1 MSPEQV
7 FVATARRGQEAS
19 PKGNGEGVSSRTSGV
34 NQPRREGQ
42 GGCFN
47 YSLLPKTHG
56 HVNSIV
62 PLLHRRDLDAAMS
75 YDDGGGRMLRRGLLQ
90 SP

>member
-42 GGCFN
+42 GG
-47 YSLLPKTHG
+47 LLQLQSAAKDTRPCQQHSTTAAPTRLGRG
-56 HVNSIV
+56 HVI
-62 PLLHRRDLDAAMS
+62 
-75 YDDGGGRMLRRGLLQ
+75 
-90 SP
+90 

>member
-1 MSPEQV
+1 MSPGQV

-19 PKGNGEGVSSRTSGV
+19 PKGNGEGGSSRTSGV

-56 HVNSIV
+56 HFNRIV
-62 PLLHRRDLDAAMS
+62 PLAMS

>member
-1 MSPEQV
+1 MKEYQV
-7 FVATARRGQEAS
+7 GPQALTSLGERG
-19 PKGNGEGVSSRTSGV
+19 R
-34 NQPRREGQ
+34 